1 MKIYGITDKGIVRQS
16 NQDSFYVNEAQGW
29 CVIADGMGG
38 HNGGETA
45 STLAVRTIS
54 EVLSKPWDDTED
66 AMRTAIVEANNA
78 VFKKS
83 SESKELNGM
92 GTTVVLVMMDGNIA
106 YIGHV
111 GDSRAYYING
121 EKIIQLTKDHSIVQK
136 LIESGTITPK
146 QAKTHPQK
154 NLITRAVGTDRYV
167 EIDVNRVI
175 CTKGDYILLCTDGL
189 SSMVD
194 ESDMFKIIMQNPDT
208 AVKELIDAANS
219 AGGTDNI
226 TAVLIN
232 L

>member
-1 MKIYGITDKGIVRQS
+1 MKIYGITDKGMVRKS
-16 NQDSFYVNEAQGW
+16 NQDCFYISEQGSW

-45 STLAVRTIS
+45 STMAVRIIS
-54 EVLSKPWDDTED
+54 EVMAQPNDDAED
-66 AMRTAIVEANNA
+66 ALRTAIVAANNA
-78 VFKKS
+78 VYKKS
-83 SESKELNGM
+83 TEKSELDGM
-92 GTTVVLVMMDGNIA
+92 GTTVVLLKMDGSIA

-136 LIESGTITPK
+136 LIDSGTITPN
-146 QAKTHPQK
+146 QAKNHPQK
-154 NLITRAVGTDRYV
+154 NLITRAVGTERFV

-175 CTKGDYILLCTDGL
+175 CTAGDYILLCTDGL

-194 ESDMFKIIMQNPDT
+194 DKDIFNIIMENPDT
-208 AVKELIDAANS
+208 AVKNLVDAANS
-219 AGGTDNI
+219 AGGRDNV
-226 TAVLIN
+226 TAVLIK